1 MLAAVLAIG
10 VAAAGSNGERLV
22 ERVKASVFTIEVH
35 SGGSEAKSVLGS
47 GYLVSRGGLV
57 VTNYHVV
64 GSYVSDPSRFQI
76 RAKNQ
81 AGVHAARL
89 VCFDIF
95 NDLAL
100 LAIPSVE
107 AKPIPLADK
116 APARG
121 SPIVA
126 LGNPMGLGLSLI
138 EGVFNGHAD
147 KGFVDRLLVSMPL
160 NSGMSGG
167 PILDPAGHVVGTNVA
182 VMWLANSLSFGVP
195 VEKVRLLLQAPA
207 VALDEKS
214 LRAETSRQLAL
225 IEKEAAERA
234 VAPFEGA
241 AKEGEV
247 AVGSFRTR
255 RPPAVF
261 DCWDSSEIFKD
272 QGVTKNR
279 FQCNLQFTPGV
290 PDLGEVGSVE
300 LEIDRYMARGSGFG
314 FYGFLRSVA
323 EDDHGIRARDPNGGD
338 LSAPECS
345 AERVRTGAMVW
356 KVNTCASAF
365 VKHPGLFHFDLV
377 ATSVSAASEGVH
389 MRVRARGFRTDSFLA
404 LVRSVLGS
412 GRMEAAR

>member
-1 MLAAVLAIG
+1 MFAAVLAIG
-10 VAAAGSNGERLV
+10 VAAASPDGERLV

-35 SGGSEAKSVLGS
+35 SGGSEARSVLGS
-47 GYLVSRGGLV
+47 GYLVSRDGLV

-64 GSYVSDPSRFQI
+64 GSYVADPNRFQI

-81 AGVHAARL
+81 AGTHAARL
-89 VCFDIF
+89 VCFDIV

-100 LAIPSVE
+100 LAIPEVDAE
-107 AKPIPLADK
+107 PIPLADR

-167 PILDPAGHVVGTNVA
+167 PILDPSGRVIGTNVA
-182 VMWLANSLSFGVP
+182 VIWLANSLSFGVP
-195 VEKVRLLLQAPA
+195 VEKVRALLQAPP

-214 LRAETSRQLAL
+214 LRAETSRQLAAL
-225 IEKEAAERA
+225 ESEATERA
-234 VAPFEGA
+234 VAPFERVT
-241 AKEGEV
+241 KEEEV
-247 AVGSFRTR
+247 AVGSFRVR
-255 RPPAVF
+255 QPPPLF
-261 DCWDSSEIFKD
+261 DCWDNSEVFKE

-279 FQCNLQFTPGV
+279 YQCNLQFTPAV
-290 PDLGEVGSVE
+290 AALGEVGSVE
-300 LEIDRYMARGSGFG
+300 LEIERYLSRGGGFG
-314 FYGFLRSVA
+314 FYGFLGSAA
-323 EDDHGIRARDPNGGD
+323 ESDHGIQARDPNGGD

-345 AERVRTGAMVW
+345 AARVRTGAMVW

-365 VKHPGLFHFDLV
+365 VKYPGLFHFDLV
-377 ATSVSAASEGVH
+377 ATSVSAVREGVS
-389 MRVRARGFRTDSFLA
+389 MRIRARGLRKESFLS
-404 LVRSVLGS
+404 LSLSVLGS
-412 GRMEAAR
+412 GRMEAAP